1 MAEETAKVKEAVGFA
16 TGDRE
21 VEAEGR
27 AEREVSAER
36 PSGEPTEEHVAQAKH
51 EVRADHGDV

>member
-27 AEREVSAER
+27 AEREAGEER
-36 PSGEPTEEHVAQAKH
+36 PSNEPTNQDVAEAEH
-51 EVRADHGDV
+51 EVRADHGDI